1 MQQGIVEMQ
10 HPGHVTFFATRRS
23 RQRGQAYAEYLVVTT
38 ALIGIL
44 LMAAG
49 DTAAPFTALVSSFK
63 SFFSAYSFT
72 LSLP

>member
-1 MQQGIVEMQ
+1 MQP
-10 HPGHVTFFATRRS
+10 PGRFTFSATRRS

-44 LMAAG
+44 LVAAG
-49 DTAAPFTALVSSFK
+49 DTVAPLTALVSGLK